1 MPALDYQPK
10 NFSPIRRLTQI
21 GTARYILF
29 PLYYWRNRLKVT
41 GRENVPK
48 DQPVLIVANHLS
60 YWDPPILVIAV
71 DRPMGFIAK
80 EELFTNP
87 KVSALIEFY
96 SAISVNRNK
105 PEKRTIKSVRNI
117 FKAGWCVTMFIEG
130 TRPKTPGVLG
140 PPHLGAA
147 YFAKSN
153 NVPILPVGLIGTAE
167 KGEKAFAHIGKIIQ
181 PSDDFEKTTWEI
193 MESLSQ
199 LTGFKIREDRKLAE

>member
-1 MPALDYQPK
+1 
-10 NFSPIRRLTQI
+10 
-21 GTARYILF
+21 
-29 PLYYWRNRLKVT
+29 
-41 GRENVPK
+41 
-48 DQPVLIVANHLS
+48 
-60 YWDPPILVIAV
+60 
-71 DRPMGFIAK
+71 
-80 EELFTNP
+80 
-87 KVSALIEFY
+87 
-96 SAISVNRNK
+96 
-105 PEKRTIKSVRNI
+105 
-117 FKAGWCVTMFIEG
+117 MFIEG